1 VGARVPTPPPGH
13 PVARS
18 PNHRG
23 GLLPLIPGAQA
34 AQEAA
39 VQHGEMGMGIDRDP
53 EPRTE
58 MKELETQPSQP
69 RYERLVT
76 FRAICRDH

>member
-39 VQHGEMGMGIDRDP
+39 VQHGGNGNGNRP
-53 EPRTE
+53 GPG
-58 MKELETQPSQP
+58 TQN
-69 RYERLVT
+69 RNERARNTTVAAEI
-76 FRAICRDH
+76 R